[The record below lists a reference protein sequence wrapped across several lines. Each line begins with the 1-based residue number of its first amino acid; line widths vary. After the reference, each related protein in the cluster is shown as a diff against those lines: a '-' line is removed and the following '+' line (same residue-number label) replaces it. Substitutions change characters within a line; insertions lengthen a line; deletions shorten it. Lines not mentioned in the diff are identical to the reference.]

1 MKSLY
6 FFKIIIIIIFIF
18 FPTLKYINNKFL
30 IQEKSFKGI
39 AICVIAKNENL
50 YINEFVTYY
59 KKLGVQKIYLY
70 DNNDIFGENFTL
82 VLSNDIKSKFVEIIN
97 VRGKNEFQIK
107 AYNDCYQKHLYD
119 YSWFLIID
127 VDEYLYLKNNISL
140 FSFLNDLKYKN
151 CNNIHINH
159 KMYGDSNLLYYD
171 KRPLS
176 QRFTKNYIYSN
187 FMKTIVRGGIK
198 NAQMDLHKSF
208 NIKNYCDSEGNNI
221 ITGPFE
227 TNYLNVKNVEIRHYI
242 TKSIEEFKNRL
253 LRGWPDMKYDSQRY
267 HDFIDKRIANF
278 FELNNIT
285 KKKID
290 IIYPL
295 VKNKKFFN
303 NLLKELNGTEK
314 SLKIKF

>member
-1 MKSLY
+1 MKIWYL
-6 FFKIIIIIIFIF
+6 FKIKIIIISLFISILNYISNK
-18 FPTLKYINNKFL
+18 LKI
-30 IQEKSFKGI
+30 FKGI
-39 AICVIAKNENL
+39 AICAIAKNENL

-59 KKLGVQKIYLY
+59 KKLGIQKIYLY

-82 VLSNDIKSKFVEIIN
+82 VLNDDIKSNFVEIIN
-97 VRGKNEFQIK
+97 VRGKEEFQVK

-127 VDEYLYLKNNISL
+127 VDEYLYIKNNISL
-140 FSFLNDLKYKN
+140 YTFLNDLKFKK

-176 QRFTKNYIYSN
+176 QKFTQNYMYSN

-198 NAQMDLHKSF
+198 NAQMHLHKSF
-208 NIKNYCDSEGNNI
+208 EINNYCDSEGNKINP
-221 ITGPFE
+221 GP
-227 TNYLNVKNVEIRHYI
+227 TYTYDLNVKNAEIRHYI
-242 TKSIEEFKNRL
+242 TKTIEEFKNRL
-253 LRGWPDMKYDSQRY
+253 LRGWPDMKYGSQRY
-267 HDFIDKRIANF
+267 NDFVDKRIVNF
-278 FELNNIT
+278 FTLNNIT

-295 VKNKKFFN
+295 IKNKEFYN
-303 NLLKELNGTEK
+303 YLLAKLNGTA
-314 SLKIKF
+314 KIIDSAF